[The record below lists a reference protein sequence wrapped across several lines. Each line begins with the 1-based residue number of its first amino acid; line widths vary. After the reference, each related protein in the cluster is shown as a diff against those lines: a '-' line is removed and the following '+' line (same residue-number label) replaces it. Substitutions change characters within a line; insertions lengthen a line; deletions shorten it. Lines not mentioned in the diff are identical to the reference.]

1 MVESQ
6 VRRDY
11 EPVTDRGRATKENIL
26 DAAEAVFGE
35 YSYDGASVAEI
46 TRRAG
51 VAQGTFYQY
60 FPDKRAAF
68 VELVHQLNHALRRTI
83 AVAISGAPNRL
94 EAERIGFTA
103 FFDYVARHRSLY
115 RIIRESEFVD
125 PDTYRWHY
133 TVLSEGYIRG
143 LKQAQADGEIR
154 DEISPDTLAWI
165 LMGIAES
172 SGARWVLWEGTSP
185 PESVVDELMAFIH
198 SALATEGPHE

>member
-1 MVESQ
+1 MEAQ
-6 VRRDY
+6 APRDY

-26 DAAEAVFGE
+26 EAAEVVFGE
-35 YSYDGASVAEI
+35 SSYDGASISEI

-68 VELVHQLNHALRRTI
+68 VELVHQLNHALRKTI
-83 AVAISGAPNRL
+83 AEAIAEAPDRL
-94 EAERIGFTA
+94 TAERIGFTT
-103 FFDYVARHRSLY
+103 FFEYVRHHRSLY

-125 PDTYRWHY
+125 IDTYRWHY
-133 TVLSEGYIRG
+133 TVLSDGYVKA

-165 LMGIAES
+165 LMGIAEAA
-172 SGARWVLWEGTSP
+172 GARWVLWEETTP
-185 PESVVDELMAFIH
+185 PDSVVDELMAFIH
-198 SALATEGPHE
+198 SALAPSAAS